1 MTAFQEQFEEI
12 ERLIWRVSV
21 TESQRKEIYYIA
33 WILLIYNLLMI
44 L

>member
-1 MTAFQEQFEEI
+1 MGKPSFRLGEKVMTAFQEQFEEI

-33 WILLIYNLLMI
+33 
-44 L
+44 